1 MLLVNFSD
9 IVCSTSVMH
18 LTWEHVVVLYW
29 GKLERHLMLVSMY
42 HQMVLCGESLFFLK
56 SKINYAFYLIMEC
69 RCKCVFML
77 KLNPLLQKKDLF
89 WGAVFVYLT
98 PKHLQCYLQLKFPSS
113 GIFSFSLVH
122 KLITLFSGL
131 LNVDL
136 ILHTHTHSQNVML
149 LLSWHSHL
157 RTARSVAHERPFLVW
172 VHHSCHLFI
181 NYRKNP
187 YTQIHT
193 HAHTGK
199 T

>member
-1 MLLVNFSD
+1 
-9 IVCSTSVMH
+9 
-18 LTWEHVVVLYW
+18 
-29 GKLERHLMLVSMY
+29 
-42 HQMVLCGESLFFLK
+42 
-56 SKINYAFYLIMEC
+56 
-69 RCKCVFML
+69 ML
-77 KLNPLLQKKDLF
+77 KLNPQKKDLF

-149 LLSWHSHL
+149 LLSRHSHL

-172 VHHSCHLFI
+172 VHHSCHLLI
-181 NYRKNP
+181 NYRKKP
-187 YTQIHT
+187 IHT
-193 HAHTGK
+193 DTHTCTQRQNIRRGSGWITVSLPASMRK
-199 T
+199 NILIVLRLTLYCQSFWNICASNAVFSHYSNLVFT